1 MSGPEELLNQ
11 LKARIRPFLRH
22 YLESRN
28 VHINEKSFFLC
39 LNPAHNESDASGHI
53 VPETSETYW
62 TCFGCGASGDIFTAA
77 HYLEGFPLVG
87 KEFLEYNVYQLAARF
102 RIEFEKAPMSEHDIY
117 LMHLRQLY
125 RHAANTLVE
134 FHHNRSLLEARGW
147 SPALCHTMGVATVDS
162 WEAFRARLAAKAGCN
177 LKFMEDAGI
186 DGKLFN
192 PYCITFTL
200 FDEFG
205 NPIGFAA
212 RDSRWD
218 AGKQNVKKY
227 RNTSNKIPVFKK
239 SRILYGFHLI
249 KDKPIRPT
257 LVEGYADVLTAL
269 HHGIEGFVALMGT
282 EQTDDQVELLQKYS
296 KTDILLALDYDAAS
310 SAGQN
315 RTQKYLDEVLS
326 GKRNLRISVIDLAK
340 TTTPDISTDP
350 DRFLSNNADPR
361 NAWAALPRED
371 AFGWRLQ
378 RIAPNVSPE
387 AVCESMVKL
396 IVNEPQHA
404 RQDVMLKQ
412 LSEYLPVREA
422 GIRLETL
429 RADLDD
435 LLYVEDRRRRDQA
448 EEILSKTQKD
458 LRYAN
463 PVESD
468 KILDDA
474 ARQVRELRRDTKAV
488 VNIATSLEMVD
499 AIQAKFWD
507 KGEGLPGH
515 RTGFSKMDERM
526 GGLPK
531 EDCFWVMGGIPHVGK
546 TSWLSHLAWNLG
558 NYNDD
563 ICVCFF
569 SIDDAMSQI
578 YPKFV
583 ALDTGIFIRHVAQP
597 RRYIKDQPTLA
608 RLNGSWQKV
617 RFLLQSGR
625 LEVRDST
632 FGRSVNYLISW
643 VEHKQKQFPNR
654 HIVAILDNLH
664 KLGGSKGENIRERFR
679 DASEQLKTLSQS
691 GGVTVMATAEL
702 KKAADRMRPTL
713 QDLLET
719 GQIEH
724 DATVAAIFH
733 NDLQV
738 KQENSDLVW
747 IDKDDPDEP
756 RKAVTEIFVDKN
768 KSLEGAWK
776 GTLRYQFNGKLSRFI
791 EVQDDYASPPE
802 VAQPAGVVSG
812 GPPTVPPRSGQAQ
825 PQPTQTEMF
834 PGVKP

>member
-1 MSGPEELLNQ
+1 MSGPEQLLDQ

-28 VHINEKSFFLC
+28 VHINERNFFLC

-53 VPETSETYW
+53 VPDTNDTCW

-87 KEFLEYNVYQLAARF
+87 KEFLDMNVYQLAMRF
-102 RIEFEKAPMSEHDIY
+102 RIEFDKTPMSEHDIY

-134 FHHNRSLLEARGW
+134 FHHNRTHLEARGW
-147 SPALCHTMGVATVDS
+147 SAALCHQMGVATVDS

-186 DGKLFN
+186 DKTLFN
-192 PYCITFTL
+192 PWCITFTL
-200 FDEFG
+200 FDEYG
-205 NPIGFAA
+205 NPVGFAA
-212 RDSRWD
+212 RDSRFD

-227 RNTSNKIPVFKK
+227 KNTSNKIPIFKR

-257 LVEGYADVLTAL
+257 LVEGYADVLSAL
-269 HHGIEGFVALMGT
+269 HYGIEGFVATLGVET
-282 EQTDDQVELLQKYS
+282 HDDQVALLQKYS
-296 KTDILLALDYDAAS
+296 KTDVALARDYDAKS
-310 SAGQN
+310 HAGQN
-315 RTQKYLDEVLS
+315 STQKYLDEVLS
-326 GKRNLRISVIDLAK
+326 GKRNLRVWVIDLAK
-340 TTTPDISTDP
+340 TTTPDVSTDP
-350 DRFLSNNADPR
+350 DRFLSNQADPR
-361 NAWAALPRED
+361 TAWAALPRED

-378 RIAPNVSPE
+378 RIGTDVSAE

-404 RQDVMLKQ
+404 RQDIMLKQ
-412 LSEYLPVREA
+412 LAEYPPVREA
-422 GIRLETL
+422 GVRLETL

-448 EEILSKTQKD
+448 AEILNKTQKD

-463 PVESD
+463 PVEADS
-468 KILDDA
+468 ILDDA
-474 ARQVRELRRDTKAV
+474 ARKVRELRRDTKAV

-507 KGEGLPGH
+507 KGEGLSGH
-515 RTGFSKMDERM
+515 RTGFAKMDERM

-531 EDCFWVMGGIPHVGK
+531 EDCFWVLGGIPHVGK
-546 TSWLSHLAWNLG
+546 TSWFSHLAWNLA

-583 ALDTGIFIRHVAQP
+583 ALDTGIYIRHVAQP
-597 RRYIKDQPTLA
+597 RRYVKSEEA
-608 RLNGSWQKV
+608 RAKLNGSWQKV

-632 FGRSVNYLISW
+632 FGRSVNYLLSW
-643 VEHKQKQFPNR
+643 VEHKQKQFKDR

-664 KLGGSKGENIRERFR
+664 KLGGARGVKIRERFR

-691 GGVTVMATAEL
+691 GGVTVMATAEIT
-702 KKAADRMRPTL
+702 KGAERTRPTL
-713 QDLLET
+713 QDLMET

-724 DATVAAIFH
+724 DATIAAIFH
-733 NDLQV
+733 NDHHV
-738 KQENSDLVW
+738 KKGNTDLKW
-747 IDKDDPDEP
+747 LDNEDPFEDERVKP
-756 RKAVTEIFVDKN
+756 VTEIFVDKN

-776 GTLRYQFNGKLSRFI
+776 GVLRHQFNGKLSRFI
-791 EVQDDYASPPE
+791 EVQDNYAN
-802 VAQPAGVVSG
+802 QPDPGQASGVVDG
-812 GPPTVPPRSGQAQ
+812 GPTTVPPRSGQAEVKQ
-825 PQPTQTEMF
+825 GGLF
-834 PGVKP
+834 PKVNV